1 MAKTMVLPSADKTR
15 LAHFLLSKNI
25 LVANDLVWKL
35 MVIPLCRGGSGMIF
49 SGSGRAWALYFGLG
63 LFWAWKLY

>member
-1 MAKTMVLPSADKTR
+1 
-15 LAHFLLSKNI
+15 
-25 LVANDLVWKL
+25 
-35 MVIPLCRGGSGMIF
+35 MIF